1 MKVKEY
7 VQTHLEAFMSKDM
20 DRAVIALNTIAE
32 GLIRECNIE
41 IHSLVRRMGKKY
53 TEKDS
58 IQVKYRFNNKANAI
72 ADEIQRLVGV
82 DIVKRDWFLKIAK
95 LNKED

>member
-20 DRAVIALNTIAE
+20 DRAVIALNDIAE

-95 LNKED
+95 LNKEN

>member
-20 DRAVIALNTIAE
+20 DRAVIALNDIAE